1 MSRLPKATA
10 LQRVFK
16 RTHSLANVFIE
27 QLGWDASPDWSTR
40 PAAVD
45 GLAATVIQISDMH
58 GFGVYVVE
66 TDRRPTRLQMR
77 QVDAQLRLRSADR
90 LEIFEA
96 PDEWIWHWPR
106 RTGSGTL
113 SFEAVPTQPATI
125 PAFLAQRLAALEFTT
140 AEHRKGID
148 PVAVRNRVH
157 GRFDASKVTKRFYQ
171 EFRSEHHDLAD
182 AIVGI
187 PDEDRTRY
195 ATTLLNRLMFLYFL
209 QKKEF
214 LDDDAE
220 YLEHVLE
227 RVQRAEGKDRFHS
240 FFRSALLP
248 LFFDRLNRRDQSGT
262 DKVTEDLLG
271 DVPYINGGLFGPTPI
286 EQEHHGKL
294 DVPDDAFER
303 ILAFFNRFNWHLDT
317 RPTGNPNE
325 INPEVIGY
333 IFEQYINYASTG
345 RKEKGAYY
353 TPHDVTA
360 YMTAQTLVPRI
371 LDDFPDLAAVFA
383 MLRGDPDRY
392 IQPAMLHGWDAAS
405 GDWLPIADELVE
417 CWHGD
422 PTGWTL
428 LDETAE
434 NADIN
439 LPGETWVETFHRRE
453 RVTALRQRIA
463 AGDVSQ
469 VNDLITENLNGQLLL
484 TDAIDDLQDAG
495 EVAGLFG
502 SVSGLAVLDPTCGSG
517 AFLFAALEV
526 LEDVYAHVIDA
537 AESFGDAAETAEM
550 LRQVR
555 TQPSTRYFIRRHAAL
570 HNLYGTDLMPDAVET
585 AKLRIFLSLAACVAT
600 RADLQ
605 PLPDLDFNLKTGNLV
620 VGFKDADDV
629 ERFDGDLLA
638 KLKLEGLKPKVDA
651 FGRLY
656 VRFVRADEAGSQEQP
671 ELKRQLQEATKHLR
685 AEADRVYA
693 DLDGITPDGIADWVC
708 RVRPFHWFCEFPG
721 VMERGGF
728 DVVIG
733 NPPYV
738 SMSAV
743 TDYRVTGYRTAK
755 CPDLYAVCYERSLS
769 LLSATGRHA
778 FITMASMSIGHNY
791 AELRMEISRQ
801 QREEWWSTYGRIPAG
816 LFPSNVRVRNT
827 ILVLGPGSGVYS
839 TRHHLHKAIQRSWL
853 FPTIEYHTIS
863 RTGDQWPIRAGVA
876 SKFFEIYRAA
886 ATARGEGR
894 K

>member
-1 MSRLPKATA
+1 MSRIPKATA
-10 LQRVFK
+10 LQRVFG
-16 RTHSLANVFIE
+16 RTHSLADVFIE
-27 QLGWDASPDWSTR
+27 QLGWDASPDRTTR

-45 GLAATVIQISDMH
+45 GLAATVMQISDMH
-58 GFGVYVVE
+58 GFGVYVVK

-77 QVDAQLRLRSADR
+77 QVDAQLRLRSTDR

-113 SFEAVPTQPATI
+113 SFEAVPTRPATI
-125 PAFLAQRLAALEFTT
+125 PAFLAQRLAALEFT
-140 AEHRKGID
+140 AADHRKGIT
-148 PVAVRNRVH
+148 PVAVRDRVH

-171 EFRSEHHDLAD
+171 EFSSEHHDLAD

-187 PDEDRTRY
+187 PDEDRPRY

-214 LDDDAE
+214 LDDDAD
-220 YLEHVLE
+220 YLE
-227 RVQRAEGKDRFHS
+227 RVLRRVQQAEGPNHFHS
-240 FFRSALLP
+240 FFRAALLP
-248 LFFDRLNRRDQSGT
+248 LFFDRLNRRERDGLDEATST
-262 DKVTEDLLG
+262 LLG

-286 EQEHHGKL
+286 EQQHGDEL
-294 DVPDDAFER
+294 DVPDEAFEH

-345 RKEKGAYY
+345 RKKDGAYY

-360 YMTAQTLVPRI
+360 YLVAETLVPRI
-371 LDDFPDLAAVFA
+371 LDDFPQPQRAFE

-392 IQPAMLHGWDAAS
+392 IQPAMLHGWDTNAQA
-405 GDWLPIADELVE
+405 WKPISDELTT
-417 CWHGD
+417 CWQGD
-422 PTGWTL
+422 PIGWTL

-434 NADIN
+434 DADVN

-453 RVTALRQRIA
+453 RVEALRERIA
-463 AGDVSQ
+463 AGDVAQ

-495 EVAGLFG
+495 EVADLFD
-502 SVSGLAVLDPTCGSG
+502 SLTGLAVLDPTCGSG

-537 AESFGDAAETAEM
+537 AESFDDAPDTADM

-585 AKLRIFLSLAACVAT
+585 AKLRIFLSLAACVDT

-638 KLKLEGLKPKVDA
+638 KLALEGLKPKVDA

-656 VRFVRADEAGSQEQP
+656 VRFVRADETGSAEQA
-671 ELKRQLQEATKHLR
+671 ELKQQLQEATKHLR

-693 DLDGITPDGIADWVC
+693 DLDGVTPDGIADWVR
-708 RVRPFHWFCEFPG
+708 RVRPFHWFCEFPAVIG
-721 VMERGGF
+721 RGGF
-728 DVVIG
+728 DVIIG

-738 SMSAV
+738 QLSKV
-743 TDYRVTGYRTAK
+743 TDYNITGFVTAN

-769 LLSATGRHA
+769 LLSPVGRHA
-778 FITMASMSIGHNY
+778 FIVMSNL
-791 AELRMEISRQ
+791 AFSNAFSPLRQVIADLSES
-801 QREEWWSTYGRIPAG
+801 EWWSTYGKRPDS
-816 LFPSNVRVRNT
+816 LFRGVQVRNT
-827 ILVLGPGSGVYS
+827 ILVVASGAGRWS
-839 TRHHLHKAIQRSWL
+839 TRHTVFGQPERNQMFQTTEYFPFARSGGATPVRGGIANGLLTAIADL
-853 FPTIEYHTIS
+853 PHS
-863 RTGDQWPIRAGVA
+863 RRAG
-876 SKFFEIYRAA
+876 
-886 ATARGEGR
+886 
-894 K
+894 